1 MGEQGRPRAVMN
13 GCNFARVKHGARE
26 WRTCS
31 LPSPTRRNHIGMNR
45 SYHELYVTGATQQGR
60 CLGLPKQTVSLR
72 WHCSIACAMCVC
84 VCVCVCMSHSG
95 RPRAGGFAPSPRGQ
109 RGQQTS
115 RPSSTHDQ
123 EPALPTAN
131 RVARKTLRATA
142 RRGGAGEVLASRWP
156 PALRRISLPTN
167 DRNKRAKP
175 HRP

>member
-72 WHCSIACAMCVC
+72 WHCS
-84 VCVCVCMSHSG
+84 S
-95 RPRAGGFAPSPRGQ
+95 
-109 RGQQTS
+109 
-115 RPSSTHDQ
+115 
-123 EPALPTAN
+123 EPASACG
-131 RVARKTLRATA
+131 R
-142 RRGGAGEVLASRWP
+142 
-156 PALRRISLPTN
+156 
-167 DRNKRAKP
+167 
-175 HRP
+175 